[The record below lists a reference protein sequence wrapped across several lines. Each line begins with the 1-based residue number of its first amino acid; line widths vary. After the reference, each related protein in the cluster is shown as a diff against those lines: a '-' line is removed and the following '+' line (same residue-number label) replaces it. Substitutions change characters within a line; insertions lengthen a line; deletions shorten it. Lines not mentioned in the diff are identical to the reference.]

1 MRALKIT
8 FCFFLF
14 VINFSFA
21 NETKNKSFFD
31 FKVKDVQGKEVNL
44 ADYKNKVILVVNTAS
59 ACGFTPQ
66 FKDLEELQK
75 KYSSRGFT
83 VLAFPSNDFKQDK
96 GNNSEIEKFAKDK
109 YQITFPIMDKNPV
122 SGKEK
127 QPVYQFL
134 TDSKTGFLFKDV
146 QWNFEKFL
154 IGKDGQVVDRWNS
167 MTSPQS
173 DSIVKKIE
181 AALVK

>member
-14 VINFSFA
+14 AINFSFA
-21 NETKNKSFFD
+21 NETKHKSFFD

-44 ADYKNKVILVVNTAS
+44 ASYKNKVILVVNTAS

-154 IGKDGQVVDRWNS
+154 IGKDGQVIDRWNS

-181 AALVK
+181 AALAN